1 MEDKDVEST
10 ATTDAEKLSEDKSVN
25 SKPGKM
31 NLFAKLKAKRRQDVQ
46 EVDEMWEAIGFHKP
60 LAGFWYNLTFSLI
73 TLVAG
78 LIFSGALL
86 NIFYPYPESNGYRGV
101 TSGIFS
107 LFLTVLS
114 LGTSMTMDRFIADSR
129 IRNPRKMIQYVQY
142 YIWYNAFTSLCS
154 CTVISMYA
162 LFFVPFGDLSYG
174 VWLMVII
181 AANQYP
187 GFLGAFSGVLGS
199 LQYYHKT
206 AILSF
211 VTGQIFNRITELSF
225 VLIGRWYG
233 SIHPE
238 LGEILGIAIGADLS
252 VVVNS
257 FIGMWLSAYYF
268 TKTMKNEGVRVRDC
282 FRIDFDRHLVWET
295 FFFGIKTGIP
305 NLIGVVTGLIMLW
318 ENIIFVPQYTT
329 LNVLAGL
336 AGGISGFVNWGG
348 VSAPTPALAESY
360 LNGKKK
366 LTEYYVSA
374 TIRYITLFHM
384 LFLPMTLSLLFIL
397 DKFLLFFNLTN
408 YLLAVPFFIPSLV
421 NQFQQ
426 PYTSFADS
434 IQLGCNRPNF
444 LMGIRFTEESLK
456 VFFTTL
462 WLIILA
468 LPVVYG
474 YNALIWILTC
484 GVQPAILFKTF
495 VAYIRI
501 HKTIVKVV
509 IPKWQVFVA
518 PTIACGIML
527 VLLISLFTFVINPL
541 IDIIGFVGALAVAVA
556 CLLFIVMF
564 SYMPLTALLGGWDS
578 VSLNEFKQAA
588 RMSGP
593 SMFFVWPMYKATE
606 FACKKSRLFN
616 KFPIHSE
623 DAMREARE
631 LLELKK
637 SHMIKTLPIH

>member
-73 TLVAG
+73 TLVTG
-78 LIFSGALL
+78 LVFSGALL
-86 NIFYPYPESNGYRGV
+86 SIFYPYPESNGYRSV

-107 LFLTVLS
+107 LFFTVMG
-114 LGTSMTMDRFIADSR
+114 LGTSMTMDRFIADAR
-129 IRNPRKMIQYVQY
+129 LRDPKKMILYVQY
-142 YIWYNAFTSLCS
+142 FIWYHAFTGIIM
-154 CTVISMYA
+154 CTAVSAYA
-162 LFFVPFGDLSYG
+162 LFFVPRYTSDLSYG
-174 VWLMVII
+174 IWMMVII
-181 AANQYP
+181 ASYQYP
-187 GFLGAFSGVLGS
+187 GFLGVFSNVLGS

-206 AILSF
+206 AIMGF
-211 VTGQIFNRITELSF
+211 VTGQIFNRITELTF
-225 VLIGRWYG
+225 VYLGRLWG
-233 SIHPE
+233 MADPAM
-238 LGEILGIAIGADLS
+238 GEILGIAIGADLS
-252 VVVNS
+252 ALVNS
-257 FIGMWLSAYYF
+257 FFGMWVSAYYF
-268 TKTMKNEGVRVRDC
+268 TKAMQHEGVRVRDC
-282 FRIDFDRHLVWET
+282 FRVDFDRALVWQCLS
-295 FFFGIKTGIP
+295 FGIKTGMP
-305 NLIGVVTGLIMLW
+305 GLIGVVTGLIMLW
-318 ENIIFVPQYTT
+318 ENIIYIPQYTT
-329 LNVLAGL
+329 LNTLAGL

-527 VLLISLFTFVINPL
+527 VVLISLFLFVITPL
-541 IDIIGFVGALAVAVA
+541 ITIAGFIVALIVAVL
-556 CLLFIVMF
+556 CLLFIVKI
-564 SYMPLTALLGGWDS
+564 G
-578 VSLNEFKQAA
+578 
-588 RMSGP
+588 
-593 SMFFVWPMYKATE
+593 
-606 FACKKSRLFN
+606 
-616 KFPIHSE
+616 
-623 DAMREARE
+623 
-631 LLELKK
+631 
-637 SHMIKTLPIH
+637 